1 MRRGTSGHLSRW
13 ATAAVLFAADLAHA
27 AGSLASR
34 PRGTA
39 CCSGLCT
46 IVLALVFRQ
55 GGVSWP
61 LSFGVA
67 LLPGVFGWFVWRARE
82 QFSTGIRVFALVLAV
97 LQILFFVAGVVAAIA
112 LPRFVQT
119 CAAGLPGVS
128 QDEEYRPPGE
138 ALPFDDP
145 NDSLG
150 LHPEGTV
157 DSEPPGAQVFINDV
171 PAGVTPLRTRFNA
184 GEKTSVRLELD
195 GYFPVTRR
203 VEVNAKQHLA
213 LSVVLDP
220 GARVE
225 VATEP
230 PGAAVRVDGGV
241 VLAATP
247 GATKLLPVGPTE
259 LVVALPGYVAERR
272 ALDLQP
278 GAQGLAVRLSP
289 GVRVPV
295 ASTPPGASVWLDG
308 VLLGV
313 TPLDVYVPKKG
324 KHTVEL
330 SLTPLTPAKRT
341 LEAPKEDQALNVK
354 LVDQAL
360 AAAERRVA
368 QAQAA
373 YDKVNARLEKLQ
385 ASYEVYPTPAME
397 KKMAAAER
405 EMEKAAAAVEKAEA
419 ALARLREERRL
430 EMPVEPPAPE

>member
-1 MRRGTSGHLSRW
+1 MRRGTSGRLSRW
-13 ATAAVLFAADLAHA
+13 AAAAVVFAADLAHA
-27 AGSLASR
+27 AGGVATR
-34 PRGTA
+34 PRGSA

-67 LLPGVFGWFVWRARE
+67 LLPGVFGWFVWRERE

-97 LQILFFVAGVVAAIA
+97 LQLLFLVAGVVAAIA

-119 CAAGLPGVS
+119 YAAGLPGVS
-128 QDEEYRPPGE
+128 QDAEYRPPEE

-157 DSEPPGAQVFINDV
+157 DSKPPGAQVFINDV

-203 VEVNAKQHLA
+203 VEVNAKQHLE
-213 LSVVLDP
+213 LSVVLDR

-230 PGAAVRVDGGV
+230 PGATVRFDGGV

-247 GATKLLPVGPTE
+247 GATSLLPVGPAE

-272 ALDLQP
+272 QLELEP
-278 GAQGLAVRLSP
+278 GAQDLAVKLSP

-295 ASTPPGASVWLDG
+295 SSTPPGAAVSVDG
-308 VLLGV
+308 LPLGV

-324 KHTVEL
+324 AHTIEV
-330 SLTPLTPAKRT
+330 SLPPLTPVKRM
-341 LEAPKEDQALNVK
+341 LKAPKEGRPLTVK

-360 AAAERRVA
+360 AAAERRVT

-373 YDKVNARLEKLQ
+373 YDKVNERLEKLQ

-397 KKMAAAER
+397 KKTAAAEL

-419 ALARLREERRL
+419 ALARLREERGL
-430 EMPVEPPAPE
+430 KPPVEPPAPE